1 VTFWTGY
8 GYVDQLK
15 DKFTVI
21 AFDARGHGQSDKP
34 HEVESYDL
42 KLMAGDVIAIMD
54 ALGVV
59 QSHYWGY
66 SMGGYIGFGI
76 AKLFPDR
83 LSSLIVG
90 GATPFGSSKSSA
102 PSPLLRIFRRGVQEG
117 VEAAVEEMREWAGSI
132 TPQYEER
139 LRTLDYQAMVACM
152 EYLQFR
158 KPSLEKDMSHM
169 QLPCLFYA
177 GDADESAYEYGKNE
191 VVRQIPDA
199 RFFSLPGLN
208 HVGASAATELII
220 PQVFSFLT
228 DLKE

>member
-1 VTFWTGY
+1 MFLDGRFCCSYRWLTRRVEHPWLTIKMQSPEKKIVVTVTIGERKEKDVPFARNQDIKIYYTVEGQGPPIILAHGITGNVTFWTGY

-83 LSSLIVG
+83 LSSLVVG
-90 GATPFGSSKSSA
+90 GATAIWFVKIIGPESVVKDLQARCTG
-102 PSPLLRIFRRGVQEG
+102 RG
-117 VEAAVEEMREWAGSI
+117 
-132 TPQYEER
+132 
-139 LRTLDYQAMVACM
+139 
-152 EYLQFR
+152 
-158 KPSLEKDMSHM
+158 
-169 QLPCLFYA
+169 
-177 GDADESAYEYGKNE
+177 
-191 VVRQIPDA
+191 
-199 RFFSLPGLN
+199 
-208 HVGASAATELII
+208 
-220 PQVFSFLT
+220 
-228 DLKE
+228 